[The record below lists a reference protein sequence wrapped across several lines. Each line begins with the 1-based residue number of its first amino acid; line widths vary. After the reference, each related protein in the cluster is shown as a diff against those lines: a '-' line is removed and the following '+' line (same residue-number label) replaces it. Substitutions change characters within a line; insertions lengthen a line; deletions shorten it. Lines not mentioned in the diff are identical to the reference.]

1 MPKRI
6 NTVARPG
13 ANTASQ
19 GDDNSF
25 FDRLRPPDWLFGR
38 IESKT
43 VSMFLEQFGLMIAN
57 GLSPGMA
64 LDGLAGQQDDP
75 KFAAVLEDMNQKI
88 HSGFNISGAMAKH
101 PEVFPAT
108 AIMLIRSG
116 EEGGDIAGRL
126 TRAGQVMARTNEFT
140 ARIKGAVMSPLVTA
154 TVCGLVLFFIVK
166 TVFPKFLAM
175 YDQMDLTFPL
185 ISQIVFKGVN
195 IVNHPL
201 MLVLVLVFVILVM
214 AFRKELQQR
223 LFNFLL
229 WLPFTRPFVGK
240 LLCASM
246 CEVIAFLH
254 KDGVA
259 LHRILNMLIDN
270 TEFKTHQIK
279 LESCKKTL
287 VTTGSLA
294 DAVANLDYFP
304 PVFHTMISVGEESG
318 SLDHLLE
325 ASQRLLEEEVDMVV
339 NQVATILEPVVICGM
354 GIVMGVLFIGMF
366 LPIYGLLNSLG
377 GI

>member
-1 MPKRI
+1 MAKTGEHRAPD
-6 NTVARPG
+6 
-13 ANTASQ
+13 

-25 FDRLRPPDWLFGR
+25 FERLRPPDWLFGR
-38 IESKT
+38 VDSKT
-43 VSMFLEQFGLMIAN
+43 VSIFLEQFGLMIAN

-64 LDGLAGQQDDP
+64 LDGLAEQQEDP
-75 KFAAVLEDMNQKI
+75 KFAAVLEDMNKRI
-88 HSGFNISGAMAKH
+88 HSGYNISGSMAKH
-101 PEVFPAT
+101 PDVFPAT

-126 TRAGQVMARTNEFT
+126 TRAGQVIARTNEFT
-140 ARIKGAVMSPLVTA
+140 ARIKSAIMSPLVTA
-154 TVCGLVLFFIVK
+154 SVCGLVLFFIVK

-175 YDQMDLTFPL
+175 YDQMDLEFPA
-185 ISQIVFKGVN
+185 ISRLVFTGVN

-201 MLVLVLVFVILVM
+201 LLVLVVILAILGM

-279 LESCKKTL
+279 LERCKKTL

-339 NQVATILEPVVICGM
+339 NQLATILEPVVICTM
-354 GIVMGVLFIGMF
+354 GIVMGVLFVGMF

-377 GI
+377 GL